1 MSGGFVGA
9 GVAYRRRYHEGL
21 LAMAGQPQAPRVLEV
36 MAGHMLGQDEALEA
50 LAAAYPLV
58 LHEVCLSPGT
68 CAPDGAASRGF
79 LRELAA
85 QCARAKPLMFSE
97 HLSLSDSPEGISLG
111 HLAPLWYTREA
122 LGVLEARVKRW
133 QDALQVPVALE
144 TISAP
149 FVIPCADYHDEAE
162 FLGELV
168 HRTGCGV
175 LLDLTNL
182 WFNGQNLGFDPVERL
197 RAYPLEAVWAVHLAG
212 GAREQDGWWVDTHAA
227 PVSEASYGLL
237 RALRG
242 LATPNLRA
250 VIIERDGAWPPLEAL
265 CGEAARAQQEWDEG

>member
-1 MSGGFVGA
+1 MSVGFVGA

-21 LAMAGQPQAPRVLEV
+21 LAMVGQPQAPRVLEV
-36 MAGHMLGQDEALEA
+36 MAGHLLGKDDALEA

-68 CAPDGAASRGF
+68 CAPDAAASRGF

-85 QCARAKPLMFSE
+85 QCARVKPLMFSE

-122 LGVLEARVKRW
+122 LAVLEARVKRW
-133 QDALQVPVALE
+133 QDVLQVPVALE

-149 FVIPCADYHDEAE
+149 FVIPCADYDEAA

-197 RAYPLEAVWAVHLAG
+197 RDYPLEAVWAVHLAG
-212 GAREQDGWWVDTHAA
+212 GAQEDGGWWVDTHAA
-227 PVSEASYGLL
+227 PVSQESFGLL

-265 CGEAARAQQEWDEG
+265 CGEAARAQQAWDEG